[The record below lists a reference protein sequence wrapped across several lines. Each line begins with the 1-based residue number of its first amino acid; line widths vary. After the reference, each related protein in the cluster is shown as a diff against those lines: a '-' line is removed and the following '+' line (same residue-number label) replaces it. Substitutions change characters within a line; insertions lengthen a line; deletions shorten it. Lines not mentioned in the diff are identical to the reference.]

1 MPYPTKA
8 LNTDEE
14 VLVDLHPHWATV
26 IIPTTLTALTALVW
40 LALFVRNS
48 AGPVEFLAAI
58 AALVSLSWALIR
70 WAGRIT
76 THFVVTSDRVIYKS
90 GVITR
95 SGVEIPLEKVNNVN
109 FRQSLFE
116 RIIGAGDLLIE
127 SGGEA
132 GAQRFEDIP
141 KPSVVQNKLAVAIE
155 NNDRSRYMP
164 HPTMPTAAAPTGAA
178 EQLRWLH
185 ELHDSGVLTNEDLAN
200 ALRRLSQP

>member
-1 MPYPTKA
+1 MPYPTKD
-8 LNTDEE
+8 LNAGEE
-14 VLVDLHPHWATV
+14 VVVDLHPHWITVAVPTALATV
-26 IIPTTLTALTALVW
+26 AVLLWLVV
-40 LALFVRNS
+40 FVRDS
-48 AGPVEFLAAI
+48 AGPVEFLAALG
-58 AALVSLSWALIR
+58 ALSALSWALAR

-76 THFVVTSDRVIYKS
+76 THFVVTSDRVIYKL

-95 SGVEIPLEKVNNVN
+95 TGVEIPLEKVNNVN
-109 FRQSLFE
+109 FHQSLSE

-164 HPTMPTAAAPTGAA
+164 QPSTPVASAPTGAV

-185 ELHDSGVLTNEDLAN
+185 ELHDSGVLTDEDLAS